1 MASFKVKIFSPVHTT
16 IRNLLV
22 TPLQENKEKAQFLR
36 ELSPFYEYNSFG
48 QKSINTYSK
57 QCHRL
62 YLCSILEIFVYL
74 DLEDMWATLDVKALY
89 SETK

>member
-1 MASFKVKIFSPVHTT
+1 MKIFSPVHTT

-36 ELSPFYEYNSFG
+36 EVSPFYEYNSFG

-62 YLCSILEIFVYL
+62 YSILEMFVYL
-74 DLEDMWATLDVKALY
+74 DLEDMWATLDVKALH

>member
-1 MASFKVKIFSPVHTT
+1 MKIFSPVHTT

-22 TPLQENKEKAQFLR
+22 TPLQENKEKAPVLR
-36 ELSPFYEYNSFG
+36 ELSPFYECNSFG
-48 QKSINTYSK
+48 QNSINTYSK

-62 YLCSILEIFVYL
+62 YLYSILEMFVYL
-74 DLEDMWATLDVKALY
+74 DLEDMWATLDVKALH